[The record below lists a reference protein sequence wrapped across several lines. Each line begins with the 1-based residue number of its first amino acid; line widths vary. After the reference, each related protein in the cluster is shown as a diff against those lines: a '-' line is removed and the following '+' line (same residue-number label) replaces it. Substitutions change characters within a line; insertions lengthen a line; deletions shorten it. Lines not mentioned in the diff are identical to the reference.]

1 MSEENGPY
9 TLKISKRARDALERL
24 DKPTAER
31 IVKKL
36 IWLAENAG
44 SVAHGALTGQWSGYF
59 RYRVGSYRVIY
70 LIDHEARVIDVALV
84 GHRREIYES

>member
-9 TLKISKRARDALERL
+9 TLKISKRARDALARL

-36 IWLAENAG
+36 IWLAENAS
-44 SVAHGALTGQWSGYF
+44 SVAHWRINRTVEWVLSLSRRQLSHPLHH
-59 RYRVGSYRVIY
+59 RPRVTC
-70 LIDHEARVIDVALV
+70 D
-84 GHRREIYES
+84 